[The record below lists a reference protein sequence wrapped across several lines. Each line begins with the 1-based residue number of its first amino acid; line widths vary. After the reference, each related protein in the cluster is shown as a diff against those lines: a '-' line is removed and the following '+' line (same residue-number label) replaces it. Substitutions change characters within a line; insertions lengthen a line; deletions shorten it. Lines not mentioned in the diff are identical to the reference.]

1 MMNKVYIYGLGQG
14 KRVLDRCLL
23 RDKLRIIAY
32 VDNYKADVMNDLD
45 GVPVIK
51 SNQIDNEGADIII
64 TLMQY
69 ESIKTDLINLGV
81 DKKRIICFY
90 DFNDVTIEKNWDYI
104 DVYKWRTELMWKH
117 YTEVVMPTVEQLE
130 YEIYADTLQRN
141 HEIPQIISAY
151 DTVSKIINEKKCLA
165 RFGDNE
171 FEQILGRRR
180 TNYQDVDDQLG
191 IRLREVLQS
200 KEDNLLIAIADNY
213 GRLDKYTSMAASAI
227 RQYLGNGTREEH
239 MQLLDLDRTYYD
251 AYLSRPYYM
260 YKDKDGAIER
270 FNHIRQ
276 LWDSRDVL
284 VVEGE
289 HTRFGVGNDLLDNA
303 RSVQRILTLDKNCF
317 SVYDKLLQKVKAVGK
332 DKLILI
338 VLGPV
343 ATIMAYDLAK
353 TEDYWAVDIGQLD
366 VEYEWCLRQTTERCD
381 IPYKTVSEVLQY
393 DDLDSNLDK
402 VCFTQYQDEIID
414 IIK

>member
-1 MMNKVYIYGLGQG
+1 MMKKVYIYGLGQG
-14 KRVLDRCLL
+14 KTVLDRCLL
-23 RDKLRIIAY
+23 RDKLLIIAY
-32 VDNYKADVMNDLD
+32 VDNYKADKIDIFE

-51 SNQIDNEGADIII
+51 SNQIDNEDADIII

-69 ESIKTDLINLGV
+69 ESIKTDLINIGV
-81 DKKRIICFY
+81 DKKKIICFY
-90 DFNDVTIEKNWDYI
+90 DFRDTSIEKSWDYI
-104 DVYKWRTELMWKH
+104 DVYKWRIELMWKH
-117 YTEVVMPTVEQLE
+117 YTEVVMPTVNQLE
-130 YEIYADTLQRN
+130 YEIYADTLQSN

-151 DTVSKIINEKKCLA
+151 DTVLKIIKEKKCLA

-180 TNYQDVDDQLG
+180 TNYQEVDVELG
-191 IRLREVLQS
+191 MRLREVLHS

-213 GRLDKYTSMAASAI
+213 GRLDKYTSVAASAI
-227 RQYLGNGTREEH
+227 RQYLGNGIREEH
-239 MQLLDLDRTYYD
+239 MKLLDLNRKYYD

-276 LWDSRDVL
+276 LWDLRDVL
-284 VVEGE
+284 IVEGE

-317 SVYDKLLQKVKAVGK
+317 SVYDKLLQNVKEVGK
-332 DKLILI
+332 DRLILI

-353 TEDYWAVDIGQLD
+353 MEKYWAIDIGQLD
-366 VEYEWCLRQTTERCD
+366 VEYEWCLRQVTERCD
-381 IPYKTVSEVLQY
+381 IPYKTVSEILQY
-393 DDLDSNLDK
+393 DDLDVNLDEAW
-402 VCFTQYQDEIID
+402 FSQYQDEIVA